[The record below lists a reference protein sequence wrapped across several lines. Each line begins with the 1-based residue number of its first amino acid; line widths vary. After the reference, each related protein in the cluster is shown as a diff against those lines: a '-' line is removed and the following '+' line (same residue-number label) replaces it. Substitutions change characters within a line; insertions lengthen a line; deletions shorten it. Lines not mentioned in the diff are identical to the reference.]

1 MAKKH
6 FDEYVI
12 KIQAQYEEM
21 QKNLEQ
27 VAAELQDNQA
37 DWDYLEKLKSRIAP
51 FRQNYKRVMHLKYL
65 LDLPTKKQKQ
75 PKYKKRLE
83 KAMELLGE
91 ENNPDSVLQEN
102 KNIIDK
108 IVGA

>member
-1 MAKKH
+1 
-6 FDEYVI
+6 
-12 KIQAQYEEM
+12 
-21 QKNLEQ
+21 
-27 VAAELQDNQA
+27 
-37 DWDYLEKLKSRIAP
+37 
-51 FRQNYKRVMHLKYL
+51 MHLKYL